1 MGMGILTESYRFKE
15 LTQKNK
21 EPITEGFFK
30 DLLNSLFGN
39 ESESKL
45 EQTENL
51 NEIKNLLEF
60 NGILNSEISDLLE
73 MIVNHP
79 NNDEINF
86 GILGRTMSN
95 VLLKKGDKISNVK
108 KYLNKIVE
116 SLNKRDV
123 KTDDSSDED
132 YLDIEGEKSEISRKQ
147 FQKEKTALQIE
158 LLKMQEWLKKTGS
171 SVIILFEGRDTAGK
185 GSTIKKFTE
194 YLDPKFYKVVVK
206 DIPTEE
212 EKKNWFR
219 RYEGDIEPGKIIF
232 FDRSWYNR
240 GIVEPVMGYS
250 SYDEYEEFMANVNG
264 FEKGLVDAG
273 NYLIKFW
280 FSITKD
286 TQAKRFD
293 LRKGSPLK
301 YWKYSPNDAKA
312 QEKWE
317 EYTNYKK
324 RVFKVTSTP
333 YAPWTV
339 IDANDKRISGLNAMR
354 YVLNQVPYEGKDEKV
369 ISMKYP
375 EVVTTIR

>member
-1 MGMGILTESYRFKE
+1 MGLLIESHRFKE
-15 LTQKNK
+15 LSQKTK
-21 EPITEGFFK
+21 ESINEGFFK

-51 NEIKNLLEF
+51 GEITDLLEF
-60 NGILNSEISDLLE
+60 NGVLNSEVSDLLDI
-73 MIVNHP
+73 IVNHP
-79 NNDEINF
+79 NVDEINF

-95 VLLKKGDKISNVK
+95 VLLKKGDKISNIK
-108 KYLNKIVE
+108 KYLNRIIK
-116 SLNKRDV
+116 SLNSRDV
-123 KTDDSSDED
+123 VDDSPEEE
-132 YLDIEGEKSEISRKQ
+132 YMDIEGEKSEISRKQ

-158 LLKMQEWLKKTGS
+158 LLKMQEWLKESGS

-185 GSTIKKFTE
+185 GSTINKFTE

-212 EKKNWFR
+212 ERKNWFA

-333 YAPWTV
+333 YAPWTI

>member
-1 MGMGILTESYRFKE
+1 MGLLTEQHRIKE
-15 LTQKNK
+15 LMTFSNK
-21 EPITEGFFK
+21 TITEGFFK

-39 ESESKL
+39 RVESDSEQELELVEIKDLLNNNGVDSNEVLKLLDNITSHPESK
-45 EQTENL
+45 
-51 NEIKNLLEF
+51 K
-60 NGILNSEISDLLE
+60 
-73 MIVNHP
+73 
-79 NNDEINF
+79 INF
-86 GILGRTMSN
+86 GILGRTLSN
-95 VLLKKGDKISNVK
+95 VLLKKGDKTKNVI
-108 KYLNKIVE
+108 KYLGKILDSLRDRE
-116 SLNKRDV
+116 SENLNLPDY
-123 KTDDSSDED
+123 E
-132 YLDIEGEKSEISRKQ
+132 YLDSEGEKSEISRKQ
-147 FQKEKTALQIE
+147 FQKEKTALQVE

-206 DIPTEE
+206 GVPTAEE
-212 EKKNWFR
+212 RKNWFE
-219 RYEGDIEPGKIIF
+219 RYEQDIEPGKIIF

-250 SYDEYEEFMANVNG
+250 SYDEYEEFMANVNN
-264 FEKGLVDAG
+264 FEKGLIDG
-273 NYLIKFW
+273 GDFLIKFW

-312 QEKWE
+312 QEKWD
-317 EYTNYKK
+317 EYTDYKK

-333 YAPWTV
+333 YAPWTI

-354 YVLNQVPYEGKDEKV
+354 YVLNQIPYENKDEKIV
-369 ISMKYP
+369 SMKYP
-375 EVVTTIR
+375 EAITTIR